1 MSDLF
6 SADSTT
12 IREHFKPLIGNWSDI
27 FNIDTLERVETTL
40 AEVGKRSILAKV
52 YPESKDIFKIYNSL
66 AINQIKVVIIGQD
79 PYHDGNAMGY
89 AFGCKHNVSPSLK
102 QILKAMWDDHP
113 NKTFLEN
120 KDMELQYLVEQGVF
134 LLNTVLTVEAG
145 NPKSHEYIGW
155 QDFTRETVKEIAK
168 RERNIVWMLWGK
180 SAQGYIAD
188 INKFSERNHLVL
200 TNEHPAAA
208 AHRNQQWIC
217 GHFSQCNN
225 YLIEHQ
231 IKPIDWL

>member
-12 IREHFKPLIGNWSDI
+12 IREHFKPLIGSWSDI

-52 YPESKDIFKIYNSL
+52 YPESKDIFKIYQTP
-66 AINQIKVVIIGQD
+66 IEKIKVVIIAQD
-79 PYHDGNAMGY
+79 PYHDDNAMGY
-89 AFGCKHNVSPSLK
+89 AFGCKTHVSPSLK

-155 QDFTRETVKEIAK
+155 QDFTKATIELIAK
-168 RERNIVWMLWGK
+168 RNKNIVWMLWGK
-180 SAQGYIAD
+180 SAQGFAPIISNISKDYLI
-188 INKFSERNHLVL
+188 LQ
-200 TNEHPAAA
+200 NEHPAAA

-217 GHFSQCNN
+217 SHFSECNK
-225 YLIEHQ
+225 YLIDNQ